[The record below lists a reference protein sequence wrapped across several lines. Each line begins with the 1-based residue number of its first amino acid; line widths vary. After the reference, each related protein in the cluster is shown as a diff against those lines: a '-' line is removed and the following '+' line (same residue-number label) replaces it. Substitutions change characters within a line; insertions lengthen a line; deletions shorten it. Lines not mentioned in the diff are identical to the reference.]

1 MHETLFE
8 LLLFTGAAAIFVPLF
23 RYFNLGAILAYLFAG
38 MLIGPHVLGLV
49 KDPTVI
55 LHFSE
60 LGVVL
65 LLFIIGLELAP
76 KKLWRMRQAIFGLGL
91 LQLLITGGIFF
102 LIARAFGLA
111 YGPAVIAGFG
121 LALSST
127 AFAVQILEENHQ
139 LSTTH
144 GQGSFSIL
152 MFQDL
157 AVVPLMAL
165 VTLLAGASDK
175 SIGIGEVA
183 KVLIAILGIILVG
196 RFIIRHV
203 LRFVA
208 DSHTQEIFTS
218 VSLFIVVGTAM
229 LMESVGLSMGMGA
242 FLAGVLL
249 AESEYRHE
257 LETNLMPFKG
267 LLLGL
272 FFIAVGMT
280 LRLPI
285 LLSKPFLILF
295 ITLGFVTLKGLII
308 FGLSRMFRYPAD
320 SSRNMAFTLP
330 QGGEFAFVLFGAAF
344 NQGLFDREVMAVL
357 NASVTLSMA
366 ATPFLFSWNQKR
378 RRSSEL
384 VERPYD
390 KVDMEDPEVILA
402 GYGRFGQIVSRL
414 LIAEGIRH
422 TILEHSASQVETAR
436 QFGIKIYYGDA
447 SNKEVLE
454 SAGAHKAQFFMV
466 AIDDIDKSLATV
478 KMAKKYFNHL
488 TIIARARNRYHA
500 LELMENGVEHIHRE
514 TYLTSLQVAKEIL
527 VMKGRDPNII
537 DRKIALFCEHD
548 DKILRE
554 QFHVRGDRKSFIS
567 YTNRA
572 TKELAEILKADLKP

>member
-1 MHETLFE
+1 MYEILID
-8 LLLFTGAAAIFVPLF
+8 LLLFTAAAVVFVPLF

-38 MLIGPHVLGLV
+38 ILIGPHVLGLV
-49 KDPTVI
+49 QDPEII

-60 LGVVL
+60 LGVVF

-76 KKLWRMRQAIFGLGL
+76 KKLWRMRQSIFGLGL
-91 LQLLITGGIFF
+91 LQLMVTGSIFYG
-102 LIARAFGLA
+102 IARLCGLSD
-111 YGPAVIAGFG
+111 GPSIVAGFG

-127 AFAVQILEENHQ
+127 AFSVQLLEENRQ
-139 LSTTH
+139 LATTH

-157 AVVPLMAL
+157 AVVPLMAV
-165 VTLLAGASDK
+165 VTLLAGANDK
-175 SIGIGEVA
+175 SIGIWEVG
-183 KVLIAILGIILVG
+183 KVVGAIIGLILVG

-203 LRFVA
+203 LRFIA
-208 DSHTQEIFTS
+208 DSRTQEIFTS
-218 VSLFIVVGTAM
+218 MSLFIVIGTAL
-229 LMESVGLSMGMGA
+229 LMESVGLSKGMGA

-272 FFIAVGMT
+272 FFIAVGMS
-280 LRLPI
+280 LDLQI
-285 LLSKPFLILF
+285 LINKPLLILS
-295 ITLGFVTLKGLII
+295 IAVIFVLIKGIVI
-308 FGLSRMFRYPAD
+308 FGLARLFKYPSD

-330 QGGEFAFVLFGAAF
+330 QGGEFAFVLFSAAF
-344 NQGLFDREVMAVL
+344 SQGIFDQEIIGIL

-366 ATPFLFSWNQKR
+366 VSPFLFSWNQKR
-378 RRSSEL
+378 RISSEL

-390 KVDMEDPEVILA
+390 KIELDDPEVILA

-436 QFGIKIYYGDA
+436 KFGIKIYYGDA
-447 SNKEVLE
+447 SREDVLA
-454 SAGAHKAQFFMV
+454 SAGAKNAQYFMI
-466 AIDDIDKSLATV
+466 AIDDMDKSIETV
-478 KMAKKYFNHL
+478 IMAKKHFSHL
-488 TIIARARNRYHA
+488 KIIARARNRLHA
-500 LELMENGVEHIHRE
+500 LKLMEHDVEHIHRE
-514 TYLTSLQVAKEIL
+514 TYLTSLEVAKEIL
-527 VMKGRDPNII
+527 VMKGRNPELI
-537 DRKIALFCEHD
+537 DRKINLFREHD
-548 DKILRE
+548 EKILQQ
-554 QFHVRGDRKSFIS
+554 QFHIRNDEKTFIS

-572 TKELAEILKADLKP
+572 TKELADILKADQTH